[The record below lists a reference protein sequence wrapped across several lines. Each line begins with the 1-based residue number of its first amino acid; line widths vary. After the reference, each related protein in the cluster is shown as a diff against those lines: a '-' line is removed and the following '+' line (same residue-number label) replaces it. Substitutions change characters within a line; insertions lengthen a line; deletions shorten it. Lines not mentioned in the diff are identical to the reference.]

1 MGKIKYRM
9 ALPGKKIIYKSLKVD
24 DVEDGLIIKTS
35 YDYDLKLLE
44 LYIETNSIGS
54 LKNIIDDYFIN
65 YEMSLKIMELI
76 KN

>member
-1 MGKIKYRM
+1 MGKIKYKM
-9 ALPGKKIIYKSLKVD
+9 TLPGKEAIYKSLKVD

-65 YEMSLKIMELI
+65 YEMSLKIMEFI

>member
-9 ALPGKKIIYKSLKVD
+9 ILPGKETIYKSLKVD

-65 YEMSLKIMELI
+65 YEMSLKIMEFI

>member
-9 ALPGKKIIYKSLKVD
+9 ALPGKEIIYKSLRVD

-65 YEMSLKIMELI
+65 YEMSLKIMEFI